1 MLSNFRLLFPYLN
14 VCPDQVKRPLRP
26 SNNEAHPKHV
36 QHYTNSTLLPQ
47 SVALY
52 GCIFVSVSFSI
63 LELASGHSHLALL
76 LQKGT

>member
-1 MLSNFRLLFPYLN
+1 MLSNFRLLFPYLK
-14 VCPDQVKRPLRP
+14 VRPDQVKRPLRP

-36 QHYTNSTLLPQ
+36 QHHNNSMLLSQ

-52 GCIFVSVSFSI
+52 GCIFVSVSFPI
-63 LELASGHSHLALL
+63 LELAGGHSHSALL